1 MNRRLQSL
9 DALRGIIIIYMVL
22 VNCPGDEWLRYSILT
37 HAVWDG
43 WTISDLVAPGFLWVM
58 GLSLPFALHRRM
70 ALSGKSR
77 EIFIYILRRSLIIFL
92 IGMALNFI
100 LIYDSP
106 DKWSIIE
113 FTGILQRIGIS
124 YLIAAMLFVTTGIRG
139 HMIWIIAG
147 PLLYWVL
154 ATSISVPGFG
164 TGRFDP
170 EGNVASYID
179 FLLLGLHGGNYHSI
193 LSLLTTTATV
203 SLGVLT
209 GSLLRLELS
218 SQKKLLWLLL
228 FAIVLSLLGI
238 LAERWVPVNRRLW
251 TPSFV
256 LLTAGILN
264 ITFCVFYVFID
275 MLNFKKWAIPLVVFG
290 LNPLFIFSFSEIC
303 RILANKKG
311 VLLSGGHWISLWDY
325 AYTMFFLR
333 IANPLNA
340 SLLFSVTYVC
350 IFLIIGYV
358 MYFKHWIVKI

>member
-179 FLLLGLHGGNYHSI
+179 F
-193 LSLLTTTATV
+193 
-203 SLGVLT
+203 
-209 GSLLRLELS
+209 
-218 SQKKLLWLLL
+218 
-228 FAIVLSLLGI
+228 
-238 LAERWVPVNRRLW
+238 PVIQL
-251 TPSFV
+251 
-256 LLTAGILN
+256 
-264 ITFCVFYVFID
+264 
-275 MLNFKKWAIPLVVFG
+275 
-290 LNPLFIFSFSEIC
+290 
-303 RILANKKG
+303 
-311 VLLSGGHWISLWDY
+311 
-325 AYTMFFLR
+325 
-333 IANPLNA
+333 
-340 SLLFSVTYVC
+340 
-350 IFLIIGYV
+350 
-358 MYFKHWIVKI
+358 